1 MAYHTRGEYKSLRE
15 RFGIHAILGVS
26 FGGDKGKSVSST
38 KGTRTSRQREATGTN
53 TRGTSKTELIEKP
66 IRAAA
71 NRIVKALVN
80 EQMGKGA
87 NKVDINRIASLLE
100 TRANAAFREQQDA
113 NQLALAQAER
123 AGQKAITRLTTDL
136 ATDAGGSTKNSF
148 VAGATAEAAV
158 DLQTNLAALE
168 GDLNMKARNVQTQ
181 EYEAALEAFS
191 KATAAGATDANAIAQ
206 LVGTLRGA
214 NAKSTN
220 VEQGTQITNTLINDI
235 LREHKV
241 GETEQ
246 QDSIWTTLAKFSGD

>member
-15 RFGIHAILGVS
+15 RFGIHAILGIS
-26 FGGDKGKSVSST
+26 FGGDKDRSVTGT

-53 TRGTSKTELIEKP
+53 TRGTSRTELIEKP

-71 NRIVKALVN
+71 NQIVKALVS

-100 TRANAAFREQQDA
+100 RRANDAFRQQQDA
-113 NQLALAQAER
+113 NQLALSQAER
-123 AGQKAITRLTTDL
+123 AGKRAIRRLTTDL

-148 VAGATAEAAV
+148 VAGATAEAMV
-158 DLQTNLAALE
+158 DLETNLAALE

-181 EYEAALEAFS
+181 EYESALEAFS

-214 NAKSTN
+214 NARSTN
-220 VEQGTQITNTLINDI
+220 VEQGTQVTNTLVNDI
-235 LREHKV
+235 LREHRV
-241 GETEQ
+241 GESES
-246 QDSIWTTLAKFSGD
+246 QDSIWTTLAKFSGE